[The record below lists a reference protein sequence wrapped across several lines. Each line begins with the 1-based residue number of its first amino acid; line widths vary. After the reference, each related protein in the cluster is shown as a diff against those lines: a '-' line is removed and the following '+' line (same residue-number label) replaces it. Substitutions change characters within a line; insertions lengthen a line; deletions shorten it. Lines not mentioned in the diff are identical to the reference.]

1 MNVEEDYLDVLQ
13 NIEASI
19 VTVHLQHRN
28 LTDADTLACI
38 ESLIRRYTAEARGKA
53 KPAITLNGLANDVNE
68 KVELICEF
76 RLGRVT
82 LEKQPEEMQMIKP
95 LTPDVMALCLK
106 RIRKSI
112 EFWTKKDGRQGYL
125 NYIKEFVK

>member
-19 VTVHLQHRN
+19 VAVHLQHRN

-38 ESLIRRYTAEARGKA
+38 EGLIRRYTAEARGKA
-53 KPAITLNGLANDVNE
+53 KPVVTLNGLANDVNE

-76 RLGRVT
+76 RLGRGT
-82 LEKQPEEMQMIKP
+82 LEKQPVIEP
-95 LTPDVMALCLK
+95 LTLDVMVLCLK

-125 NYIKEFVK
+125 NFIKEFVK

>member
-38 ESLIRRYTAEARGKA
+38 EGLIRRYTAEARGKA
-53 KPAITLNGLANDVNE
+53 KSVITLNGLANDVNE

-82 LEKQPEEMQMIKP
+82 LEKPPEAMQMIKP
-95 LTPDVMALCLK
+95 LTPDVMVLCLK

-125 NYIKEFVK
+125 NYIKELN

>member
-1 MNVEEDYLDVLQ
+1 MNVEEDYLDVMQ

-19 VTVHLQHRN
+19 VAVHLQHRN

-38 ESLIRRYTAEARGKA
+38 EGLIRRYTAEARGKA
-53 KPAITLNGLANDVNE
+53 KPVVTLNGLANDVNE

-82 LEKQPEEMQMIKP
+82 LEKQPVIEP
-95 LTPDVMALCLK
+95 LTLDVMVLCLK

-125 NYIKEFVK
+125 NYIKEFVQ